1 LSTAT
6 RRPWRSLAASLAALP
21 TLFSHWLALET
32 VPLWVLLLALAV
44 LILCSAFFAMSE
56 TALMAANKYRL
67 RHLAK
72 RGNRGAITTLWLLDR
87 TDKLLSVVLIAN
99 TLINAMATALV
110 TAIAILFFG
119 HQESV
124 ITIATAVVAFLL
136 IVFAEISPKVIGAT
150 YPERISLV
158 ASIILR
164 PMMHAF
170 KPIIWFVNL
179 FVSSVLK
186 LLRVQSGGNVHE
198 HRVSPEELRSIVLEG
213 GNFIPQK
220 HKSILLNLFDL
231 ETISVEDIMTPRA
244 QIEAIDLASNVD
256 AIKQELTT
264 CYHNK
269 LVVYEGEINKII
281 GVLHVRKAVA
291 LLNQDDE
298 LTVEHF
304 RELLSTP
311 YYIPQ
316 DTGVFTQ
323 LQYFQENRERLGIIV
338 DEYGEVQGIVTLEDI
353 IEEMIGEFTTSV
365 PGASRSDSFGWDKD
379 GACLLEGSTPLR
391 DINKRLGLN
400 FPLDGPKTV
409 NGLLLEQLQEIPD
422 SPIALKMGSCVIE
435 VVQVQNQAIKVVK
448 LLRLTST
455 KRAI

>member
-1 LSTAT
+1 V
-6 RRPWRSLAASLAALP
+6 ASLAALP

-186 LLRVQSGGNVHE
+186 LLRVESGGNVHE

-448 LLRLTST
+448 LLRLTSA